1 MAYTAIDDPS
11 AYFKVQLYT
20 GNGSGGHAITFD
32 DTDTNMQP
40 DLVWIKTRSNSSN
53 HQMHNSLTSETYH
66 YLRPNADVAEITSN
80 SDALTAFGSDGFT
93 IGNDGVINENNYTYV
108 AWCWKGGTTSGISG
122 SGDIT
127 PSAYSFNQTSG
138 VSIIQYT
145 GTLSSSGT
153 DTVLHGLGAVPKFF
167 ITKQRNSTSVWYVW
181 HTGLTSINYRLNLN
195 ANATPADGSGN
206 GSMSNPTSTV
216 IDTNHGGGLNE
227 SSQTYQG
234 LIFAEKQGFSKFG
247 TYTGNGSDLF
257 MYLGFRPALVLIKKT
272 SATADWQNIDNK
284 RGDGNGNAAHRLLWA
299 STSDAESPD
308 YEQDLLSN
316 GFRIKHGG
324 EGNHR
329 NEAGATYIFAA
340 FAEQPLVNSNGVP
353 CNAR

>member
-1 MAYTAIDDPS
+1 MAYTTIDDPE
-11 AYFKVQLYT
+11 AYFQVKTYT
-20 GNGSGGHAITFD
+20 GNGSADHAMTFD
-32 DTDTNMQP
+32 GDTNMQP

-80 SDALTAFGSDGFT
+80 SDALTSFNSDGFT
-93 IGNDGVINENNYTYV
+93 IGSDGVINENNYTYV

-153 DTVLHGLGAVPKFF
+153 DTVLHGLNAVPKFF

-181 HTGLTSINYRLNLN
+181 HTSLTSINYRLNLN
-195 ANATPADGSGN
+195 DSPAEADGSGN

-247 TYTGNGSDLF
+247 SYNANNNVDGP
-257 MYLGFRPALVLIKKT
+257 YIHLGFKPAFLLIKEYNN
-272 SATADWQNIDNK
+272 SEAWILWDNK
-284 RGDGNGNAAHRLLWA
+284 RDPYNEVQKTLVPNNNNAEDTS
-299 STSDAESPD
+299 STNDD
-308 YEQDLLSN
+308 IDFLSN
-316 GFRIKHGG
+316 GFKIRCTSYINNSGG
-324 EGNHR
+324 KY
-329 NEAGATYIFAA
+329 AYVA
-340 FAEQPLVNSNGVP
+340 FAEAPFVNSNGVP